1 MESSARWAYF
11 FAFLTGPLITLV
23 TEMVSAR
30 GPLVLRTTF
39 FAAFFTAF
47 LVTFFVA
54 FFAAAGFFFA
64 AFFFAMVHDS
74 CRTFDGRPIAD
85 GDRG

>member
-1 MESSARWAYF
+1 MESSARLAYF

-23 TEMVSAR
+23 TEILSSR
-30 GPLVLRTTF
+30 GPLGLRATF
-39 FAAFFTAF
+39 FAAF
-47 LVTFFVA
+47 LVTFFVT

-64 AFFFAMVHDS
+64 AFFFAMIHDS

-85 GDRG
+85 GDRK

>member
-1 MESSARWAYF
+1 MTFRLPPPTGTCCGESTS
-11 FAFLTGPLITLV
+11 
-23 TEMVSAR
+23 SR
-30 GPLVLRTTF
+30 GPLGLRAT
-39 FAAFFTAF
+39 FFTAF
-47 LVTFFVA
+47 LVTFFVT

-64 AFFFAMVHDS
+64 AFFFAMIHDS

>member
-1 MESSARWAYF
+1 MVFEIFSCPSRGP
-11 FAFLTGPLITLV
+11 FAFF
-23 TEMVSAR
+23 
-30 GPLVLRTTF
+30 TTF
-39 FAAFFTAF
+39 FAALFTAF

-64 AFFFAMVHDS
+64 AFFFAMIHDS
-74 CRTFDGRPIAD
+74 CRTFDGLPIAD